1 MQREWEREVYM
12 QRYIHMCVYI
22 YIYPL
27 IMFIHLHI
35 YPTFYTG
42 DMIYI
47 YIHIPLRTEGRGIK
61 MHFIKRHNAL
71 NVCK

>member
-1 MQREWEREVYM
+1 
-12 QRYIHMCVYI
+12 MCVYI

-47 YIHIPLRTEGRGIK
+47 YTHPFKNGG
-61 MHFIKRHNAL
+61 KRHKNAFYKKTQ
-71 NVCK
+71 CIKCM